1 MMDDS
6 NNVEIFSDLSF
17 GAFIASLATS
27 AFLQLGEGQTD
38 EHVPPSINLPLAKQ
52 SIELIGMLR
61 EKTRGN
67 LTVEEQ
73 KFMDE
78 VLYELRFRYLK
89 VSNAEKF
96 IQ

>member
-89 VSNAEKF
+89 VSNAEKS